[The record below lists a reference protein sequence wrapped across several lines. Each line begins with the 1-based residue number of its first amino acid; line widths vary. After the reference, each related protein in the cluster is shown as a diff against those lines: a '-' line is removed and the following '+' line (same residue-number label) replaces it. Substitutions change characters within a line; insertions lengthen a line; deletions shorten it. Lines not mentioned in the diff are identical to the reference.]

1 MDSFY
6 HGWDSCY
13 HGIQSVIEQVH
24 SIIAK
29 KSFYQIYNERTQSSI
44 LYYKYKTRGSSY
56 HDLVH
61 MIGWIHSIM
70 DEIHVIMVFNPL
82 QI

>member
-24 SIIAK
+24 FIIAK
-29 KSFYQIYNERTQSSI
+29 SSFHQIYDGRTQSRI
-44 LYYKYKTRGSSY
+44 YKRGGSFS

-61 MIGWIHSIM
+61 IIGWIHSIM
-70 DEIHVIMVFNPL
+70 DEVHVIMVFNPL
-82 QI
+82 LI